1 MSKLMVENESIGEA
15 ESAAIDHAAHVEQ
28 ALLQAGAL
36 IESTVSIYRQRSEE
50 LPVARTE
57 GSSIAEVLQSL
68 IPTARH
74 TVCAMLAEPDQFT
87 YSALELLEDAPAHV
101 TVRVLCAA
109 EVADS
114 SLVSS
119 AAGPGSRFAVRVSR
133 RELRAIVVVDG
144 VAALVRAEG
153 AAGQALVVHD
163 VATVRAL
170 ELFFAS
176 TWSRGHRLAGHRQLS
191 PRLRTELARDIL
203 ERLLAGLTDETAA
216 RELNVSLRTYR
227 RYVAEIIRE
236 LNANSRFQAGV
247 RAVELGLL
255 SQ

>member
-1 MSKLMVENESIGEA
+1 MVENESIGEA
-15 ESAAIDHAAHVEQ
+15 ESATIDHAAHVEQ

-36 IESTVSIYRQRSEE
+36 IESTVSICRQRSED
-50 LPVARTE
+50 LPLVRTD
-57 GSSIAEVLQSL
+57 GSSIVEVLQSL
-68 IPTARH
+68 IPSARH
-74 TVCAMLAEPDQFT
+74 TVCAMLAEADQFT
-87 YSALELLEDAPAHV
+87 YATLGLLADAPAHV
-101 TVRVLCAA
+101 TVRMLCTAD
-109 EVADS
+109 VADS
-114 SLVSS
+114 SLASP
-119 AAGPGSRFAVRVSR
+119 AGGLGERFAVRVSR
-133 RELRAIVVVDG
+133 SELRPIVVVDG

-153 AAGQALVVHD
+153 TAGPALVVRD

-176 TWSRGHRLAGHRQLS
+176 AWSRGHGLAGHRQLS
-191 PRLRTELARDIL
+191 PRLRTELAREIL

-236 LNANSRFQAGV
+236 LDANSRFQAGV
-247 RAVELGLL
+247 RAVELGLR